1 MSGLLYGVSAGGAP
15 FPGLRSF
22 EAEESLLFF
31 GREAHTDELLERLG
45 DNRFVAVTGTSGS
58 GKSSLVRAGLR
69 PALDRGYLVD
79 ATSRWRFATLR
90 PGTAPI
96 DALAAALKEGLAL
109 ESLDE
114 IRRPL
119 LATSAGLSQV
129 VSKAGL
135 ARGESL
141 LIIVDQFEELFRF
154 DVTRDEEANAALFVS
169 EILAATQQRDVP
181 IYVVIT
187 MRSEFL
193 GRCSEFSGLVE
204 ALNLSQYLVP
214 RLTRDQ
220 RQEAV
225 ERPLRL
231 FGIAAAPALVQR
243 VLNDAGDD
251 PDQLPVLQHVLVR
264 SFREWERAGAIGPLD
279 LQHYEAVG
287 GIERALDRHGDEI
300 LAAMTEEQRAISE
313 KLFRSLTVG
322 QGGVALRRPRRMR
335 QLYDVAGAATPEAR
349 QRVDAI
355 VTTFARRDHSFLM
368 LSSAA
373 LNPETVAD
381 ITHESLIRKWKRLE
395 TWVRAESRSAE
406 WYADLARD
414 VARYR
419 TREVS
424 VWQDPELAGVLRRR
438 DEDGWNEAWANQY
451 RREGDPPFPEVLSFL
466 DESTRQQSERRREV
480 QEQRER
486 ERRARRRSLAVRAV
500 LIVGAVA
507 VAILGYRTV
516 QLARREAAT
525 RQSFEQL
532 SQQRQSDQAAAAAL
546 RAQLDEAL
554 KRSVA
559 ANANP
564 VVSPEDKLRNAE
576 DVRRLT
582 ASLEQVQARSKTSEE
597 ALIKLRKDQELA
609 NADRGGLLKR
619 IDTLQQQLTQSNGE
633 RDTLRTRLDTQQ
645 KAPAG
650 SGTELQTLQKSLE
663 DERARGAT
671 AAARI
676 KALET
681 ENAELRKR
689 PATGTPPAI
698 GGDYKDAFRKGVRA
712 YDLKDWK
719 GSAQYMRDAIRFQES
734 VKQPDKDVSIY
745 GERRET
751 YAPQSYLGA
760 ALFEMKEECPAVLPA
775 LKQAEAENP
784 PNAIKSKLQTAR
796 GQCAGQK

>member
-96 DALAAALKEGLAL
+96 DALAEALKEGLGLA
-109 ESLDE
+109 SLDD

-119 LATSAGLSQV
+119 RATSAGLSQV
-129 VSKAGL
+129 VSKAEL

-141 LIIVDQFEELFRF
+141 LVIVDQFEELFRF

-169 EILAATQQRDVP
+169 QILAATQQRDVP

-264 SFREWERAGAIGPLD
+264 SFREWERAGATGPLD

-300 LAAMTEEQRAISE
+300 LSGMTDEQRAIAE
-313 KLFRSLTVG
+313 RLFRSLTVG

-335 QLYDVAGAATPEAR
+335 QLYEVAGAGTPEAR
-349 QRVDAI
+349 QRIDTI
-355 VTTFARRDHSFLM
+355 VTTFAHRDNSFLM
-368 LSSAA
+368 LSSAT
-373 LNPETVAD
+373 LNPASVAD

-406 WYADLARD
+406 WFADLARD

-438 DEDGWNEAWANQY
+438 DEDGWNEAWSNQY

-466 DESTRQQSERRREV
+466 DESTHQRSERRREA
-480 QEQRER
+480 QEQRDR

-500 LIVGAVA
+500 LILGAVA
-507 VAILGYRTV
+507 VSILAYRTV

-532 SQQRQSDQAAAAAL
+532 SQQRQNDQAAAAAL

-554 KRSVA
+554 TRSVA

-564 VVSPEDKLRNAE
+564 IVSPEDKLRNAAE
-576 DVRRLT
+576 VERLR
-582 ASLEQVQARSKTSEE
+582 AGLEQVQARSKTSED
-597 ALIKLRKDQELA
+597 ALAKLRKDQELA
-609 NADRGGLLKR
+609 TADRGDLLKR
-619 IDTLQQQLTQSNGE
+619 LETLQQQLSQSNGE

-645 KAPAG
+645 KPPPGA
-650 SGTELQTLQKSLE
+650 ELQTLQKSLE
-663 DERARGAT
+663 DERARSAT

-676 KALET
+676 KVLET
-681 ENAELRKR
+681 ENAELRRR
-689 PATGTPPAI
+689 PVTGTPPA
-698 GGDYKDAFRKGVRA
+698 GPLGDYKEAFRQGVRA
-712 YDLKDWK
+712 YDLKNWK
-719 GSAQYMRDAIRFQES
+719 GSAQFMRDAIRFQES

-745 GERRET
+745 GERREN

-760 ALFEMKEECPAVLPA
+760 ALFEMKEECPTVLA
-775 LKQAEAENP
+775 TLKQAETENP
-784 PNAIKSKLQTAR
+784 PNAVKSKLQTAR